1 MDEKEMT
8 MREALNLALDQ
19 ALAADDRV
27 FLLGEDIAD
36 PGASGPTAGL
46 STKYGHDRVLD
57 TPISEA
63 AIVGAA
69 IGAAIDGLLPVA
81 EIMIMDFIGIAADQL
96 INNAAKL
103 RFMTAGR
110 TTAPITVR
118 TQVYGGLAT
127 GATHSQS
134 LEAWFM
140 HIPGMKVIVPS
151 TPRDGKG
158 LLTSA
163 IFDED
168 PCLFIE
174 TIRLQ
179 GQKGLVPTDPGFSI
193 PLGQADVK
201 RPGTDVTLISYG
213 RSVHE
218 CAGGRR
224 RRCSEQGVSA
234 EVVDLRTLVPLDVET
249 IVESVRRTRRAV
261 VVHDAVRF
269 AGPGAEIAAILQS
282 ECFGELEA
290 PVERVGA
297 RFVPTPAAAALEA
310 AVYPSPARIVAAAQ
324 RTLDKARRA
333 RWLTSSFASRVSR
346 SRYPRPNSTELLV
359 EEGQHVEEGA
369 PIFSIATEKVEQEVE
384 AGASGTVQWTG
395 EVGTTYD
402 IGAEIGVIKSST
414 STERRTYGSQRD
426 PRADH
431 LRKERAPSRRSR

>member
-1 MDEKEMT
+1 MDEQQLT

-110 TTAPITVR
+110 TTAPLTVR

-140 HIPGMKVIVPS
+140 HVPGLKVIVPA

-179 GQKGLVPTDPGFSI
+179 GVKGPVPTAMGFSI
-193 PLGQADVK
+193 PLGRADVK
-201 RPGTDVTLISYG
+201 RPGDDVTLIGYG
-213 RSVHE
+213 RSVHD
-218 CAGGRR
+218 ALKAADVLAD
-224 RRCSEQGVSA
+224 QHGVSA

-249 IVESVRRTRRAV
+249 IVASVGRTRRAV
-261 VVHDAVRF
+261 VAHHAVEF
-269 AGPGAEIAAILQS
+269 AGPGAEIAAILS
-282 ECFGELEA
+282 AELFGRLEA

-297 RFVPTPAAAALEA
+297 KFVPTPAAAALEA
-310 AVYPSPARIVAAAQ
+310 EVLPSPGRLVEAAL
-324 RTLDKARRA
+324 RTL
-333 RWLTSSFASRVSR
+333 
-346 SRYPRPNSTELLV
+346 
-359 EEGQHVEEGA
+359 
-369 PIFSIATEKVEQEVE
+369 
-384 AGASGTVQWTG
+384 
-395 EVGTTYD
+395 
-402 IGAEIGVIKSST
+402 
-414 STERRTYGSQRD
+414 
-426 PRADH
+426 
-431 LRKERAPSRRSR
+431 APSDARVHG

>member
-1 MDEKEMT
+1 MT

-19 ALAADDRV
+19 ALQADKRV

-46 STKYGHDRVLD
+46 STKYGHERVLD

-63 AIVGAA
+63 AILGAA

-110 TTAPITVR
+110 TSAPITVR
-118 TQVYGGLAT
+118 TQVYAGLAT

-163 IFDED
+163 IFDPD

-179 GQKGLVPTDPGFSI
+179 GKKGPVPVEPGFSI
-193 PLGQADVK
+193 PLGLADIK
-201 RPGTDVTLISYG
+201 RSGTDVSLIGYG
-213 RSVHE
+213 RCVHD
-218 CAGGRR
+218 ALTAAATLD
-224 RRCSEQGVSA
+224 EQGVSA

-249 IVESVRRTRRAV
+249 IIASVRRTRRAV
-261 VVHDAVRF
+261 IVHDAVQF
-269 AGPGAEIAAILQS
+269 AGPGAEVAAILHS
-282 ECFGELEA
+282 ELFGELAA
-290 PVERVGA
+290 PVERVAA
-297 RFVPTPAAAALEA
+297 RFAPNPAAPALEA
-310 AVYPSPARIVAAAQ
+310 QVYPSPARIAEAAL
-324 RTLDKARRA
+324 RTLGSTLEKA
-333 RWLTSSFASRVSR
+333 
-346 SRYPRPNSTELLV
+346 
-359 EEGQHVEEGA
+359 
-369 PIFSIATEKVEQEVE
+369 KVH
-384 AGASGTVQWTG
+384 G
-395 EVGTTYD
+395 
-402 IGAEIGVIKSST
+402 
-414 STERRTYGSQRD
+414 
-426 PRADH
+426 
-431 LRKERAPSRRSR
+431 

>member
-19 ALAADDRV
+19 ALEADDRV

-46 STKYGHDRVLD
+46 STKYGHERVLD

-69 IGAAIDGLLPVA
+69 IGAAIDGMLPVA

-110 TTAPITVR
+110 TTAPITIR
-118 TQVYGGLAT
+118 TQVYAGLAT

-158 LLTSA
+158 LLTTA

-179 GQKGLVPTDPGFSI
+179 GKKGPVPVEPGFSI
-193 PLGQADVK
+193 PLGQADIK

-213 RSVHE
+213 RSVHDALAA
-218 CAGGRR
+218 AGTLA
-224 RRCSEQGVSA
+224 EQGVSA

-249 IVESVRRTRRAV
+249 IVESARRTGRV
-261 VVHDAVRF
+261 VIVHDAVQF

-282 ECFGELEA
+282 ELFGELAA
-290 PVERVGA
+290 PIERVGA
-297 RFVPTPAAAALEA
+297 RFVPNPAAAALEA
-310 AVYPSPARIVAAAQ
+310 QVYPSPARIVEAAQ
-324 RTLDKARRA
+324 RTFKGRGRPKCMVDFVIRIP
-333 RWLTSSFASRVSR
+333 RVSVAV
-346 SRYPRPNSTELLV
+346 SEAELTGLLV
-359 EEGQHVEEGA
+359 DAGEHVEEGM
-369 PIFSIATEKVEQEVE
+369 PIYVIATEKVEQEIE
-384 AGASGTVQWTG
+384 AGASGIVRWTG
-395 EVGTTYD
+395 QVGTIYD
-402 IGAEIGVIKSST
+402 IGAEIGVIT
-414 STERRTYGSQRD
+414 S
-426 PRADH
+426 
-431 LRKERAPSRRSR
+431 

>member
-1 MDEKEMT
+1 MDQEMT

-19 ALAADDRV
+19 ALASDERV

-69 IGAAIDGLLPVA
+69 IGAAVDGMLPVA

-96 INNAAKL
+96 INNAAKM

-168 PCLFIE
+168 PCLFVE

-179 GQKGLVPTDPGFSI
+179 GQKGMVPTDPGFSI
-193 PLGQADVK
+193 PLGLADVK
-201 RPGTDVTLISYG
+201 RPGTDVSLIGYG
-213 RSVHE
+213 RSVHD
-218 CAGGRR
+218 AMKAADKLA
-224 RRCSEQGVSA
+224 SAHGVSA
-234 EVVDLRTLVPLDVET
+234 EVIDLRTLVPLDVET
-249 IVESVRRTRRAV
+249 LVESVGRTRRAV
-261 VVHDAVRF
+261 VAHHAVQF
-269 AGPGAEIAAILQS
+269 AGPGAEIAAILQA
-282 ECFGELEA
+282 ELFGRLEA

-310 AVYPSPARIVAAAQ
+310 AALPTPARIVEAAL
-324 RTLDKARRA
+324 RTL
-333 RWLTSSFASRVSR
+333 TPSTASVS
-346 SRYPRPNSTELLV
+346 
-359 EEGQHVEEGA
+359 G
-369 PIFSIATEKVEQEVE
+369 
-384 AGASGTVQWTG
+384 
-395 EVGTTYD
+395 
-402 IGAEIGVIKSST
+402 
-414 STERRTYGSQRD
+414 
-426 PRADH
+426 
-431 LRKERAPSRRSR
+431 

>member
-1 MDEKEMT
+1 MDEKEMS

-19 ALAADDRV
+19 AMEADDRV

-63 AIVGAA
+63 AI

-127 GATHSQS
+127 GATHSQT

-168 PCLFIE
+168 PCLFVE

-193 PLGQADVK
+193 PLGQADIK
-201 RPGTDVTLISYG
+201 RPGTDVSIISYG
-213 RSVHE
+213 RSVLDSL
-218 CAGGRR
+218 AAAATLG
-224 RRCSEQGVSA
+224 EQGVNA

-249 IVESVRRTRRAV
+249 MVESVRRTRRAV
-261 VVHDAVRF
+261 VVHDAVQF
-269 AGPGAEIAAILQS
+269 AGPGAEIAATLQS
-282 ECFGELEA
+282 ECFGQLVA

-310 AVYPSPARIVAAAQ
+310 QVYPSPVRIVVAVQ
-324 RTLDKARRA
+324 RTLQ
-333 RWLTSSFASRVSR
+333 AS
-346 SRYPRPNSTELLV
+346 
-359 EEGQHVEEGA
+359 A
-369 PIFSIATEKVEQEVE
+369 
-384 AGASGTVQWTG
+384 
-395 EVGTTYD
+395 
-402 IGAEIGVIKSST
+402 
-414 STERRTYGSQRD
+414 
-426 PRADH
+426 ADAH
-431 LRKERAPSRRSR
+431 G

>member
-1 MDEKEMT
+1 MDEKEMS

-19 ALAADDRV
+19 AMAADDRV

-127 GATHSQS
+127 GATHSQT

-158 LLTSA
+158 LLASA

-168 PCLFIE
+168 PCLFVE

-179 GQKGLVPTDPGFSI
+179 AQKGLVPIDPGFRI
-193 PLGQADVK
+193 PLGQADIK
-201 RPGTDVTLISYG
+201 RPGSDVTLISYG
-213 RSVHE
+213 RSVIE
-218 CAGGRR
+218 SLAAAKALDD
-224 RRCSEQGVSA
+224 QGISA
-234 EVVDLRTLVPLDVET
+234 EVIDLRTLVPLDVDT
-249 IVESVRRTRRAV
+249 MVESVRRTGRAV
-261 VVHDAVRF
+261 VVHDAVQF
-269 AGPGAEIAAILQS
+269 AGPGQRS
-282 ECFGELEA
+282 S
-290 PVERVGA
+290 
-297 RFVPTPAAAALEA
+297 
-310 AVYPSPARIVAAAQ
+310 PSCRRNASVTSPRPSNGWP
-324 RTLDKARRA
+324 RGSSRHPPRRRSRRRSTRRRRA
-333 RWLTSSFASRVSR
+333 SSRLWRGPSRRRMRVADFVIRIPRVSVAV
-346 SRYPRPNSTELLV
+346 SEAELTELLV
-359 EEGQHVEEGA
+359 GAGEHVEEGT
-369 PIFSIATEKVEQEVE
+369 PIYVIATEKVEQEIE

-395 EVGTTYD
+395 TVGTTYD
-402 IGAEIGVIKSST
+402 IGVEIGVIT
-414 STERRTYGSQRD
+414 S
-426 PRADH
+426 
-431 LRKERAPSRRSR
+431 

>member
-1 MDEKEMT
+1 MDDKEMT

-19 ALAADDRV
+19 ALESDDRV

-46 STKYGHDRVLD
+46 STKYGHTRVLD

-63 AIVGAA
+63 AIMGAA

-140 HIPGMKVIVPS
+140 HVPGMKVIIPS

-179 GQKGLVPTDPGFSI
+179 GQKGLVPTDSGFSI

-201 RPGTDVTLISYG
+201 RSGTDVSLIGYG
-213 RSVHE
+213 RSVQDALKAAQTLEANH
-218 CAGGRR
+218 
-224 RRCSEQGVSA
+224 GVSA

-249 IVESVRRTRRAV
+249 IVESVGRTRRAV
-261 VVHDAVRF
+261 IAPHAVQF
-269 AGPGAEIAAILQS
+269 AGPGAEIAALLS
-282 ECFGELEA
+282 AELFGGRGRATEG
-290 PVERVGA
+290 VGA
-297 RFVPTPAAAALEA
+297 NFAPTPAAAGWEA
-310 AVYPSPARIVAAAQ
+310 APLPSPSRIVEAVL
-324 RTLDKARRA
+324 RTLK
-333 RWLTSSFASRVSR
+333 
-346 SRYPRPNSTELLV
+346 
-359 EEGQHVEEGA
+359 
-369 PIFSIATEKVEQEVE
+369 
-384 AGASGTVQWTG
+384 
-395 EVGTTYD
+395 
-402 IGAEIGVIKSST
+402 
-414 STERRTYGSQRD
+414 
-426 PRADH
+426 
-431 LRKERAPSRRSR
+431 PS

>member
-8 MREALNLALDQ
+8 MREALHLALDQ
-19 ALAADDRV
+19 AMAADDRV

-69 IGAAIDGLLPVA
+69 VGAAIDGLLPVA

-127 GATHSQS
+127 GATHSQT

-168 PCLFIE
+168 PCLFVE

-179 GQKGLVPTDPGFSI
+179 GQKGLVPTDSGFTI
-193 PLGQADVK
+193 PLGQADIK

-218 CAGGRR
+218 SLAAAAALQ
-224 RRCSEQGVSA
+224 EQGVSA
-234 EVVDLRTLVPLDVET
+234 EVVDLRTLVPLDIDTV
-249 IVESVRRTRRAV
+249 VESVRRTRRAV
-261 VVHDAVRF
+261 VAHDAVQF
-269 AGPGAEIAAILQS
+269 AGPGAEVVATLQS
-282 ECFGELEA
+282 ECFSELAA
-290 PVERVGA
+290 PIERVGA

-310 AVYPSPARIVAAAQ
+310 QIYPSSARIVAAAQ
-324 RTLDKARRA
+324 RTLHESA
-333 RWLTSSFASRVSR
+333 
-346 SRYPRPNSTELLV
+346 
-359 EEGQHVEEGA
+359 
-369 PIFSIATEKVEQEVE
+369 
-384 AGASGTVQWTG
+384 AGAHG
-395 EVGTTYD
+395 
-402 IGAEIGVIKSST
+402 
-414 STERRTYGSQRD
+414 
-426 PRADH
+426 
-431 LRKERAPSRRSR
+431 